1 MVVHGSWLVDS
12 RGRNLVNGMNI
23 WSTLYSK
30 LTWLTGKP
38 PILNRIY
45 SISSKG
51 CFSVV
56 MLVFV
61 GVLSGGC
68 KSCCCFYVW
77 WNYPVMGV
85 KKHQPLVE
93 QHLLLR
99 FVRTFR
105 RNLRLF
111 PPENA
116 WCRRQFLEKHAKFP
130 WVQCWC
136 LAEAFNRGSVDVANG
151 HMFFSSWSE
160 LCGVWGGEK
169 NPSKNWKTLVYI
181 GSPWIGDKL
190 IKPTVGF
197 FVCPW

>member
-1 MVVHGSWLVDS
+1 MTGWFWSQDLPHHLVWKRPKNLSDSWNSDFFGASSVVGMHGYQKPFISWKKWGYPQEIRPYFRAGVALGGYPEIPMKIYIGIKGWADLSTTCIQGDGVHGSWLVDS

-85 KKHQPLVE
+85 KKTPATG
-93 QHLLLR
+93 R
-99 FVRTFR
+99 TTFV
-105 RNLRLF
+105 
-111 PPENA
+111 
-116 WCRRQFLEKHAKFP
+116 
-130 WVQCWC
+130 
-136 LAEAFNRGSVDVANG
+136 VAI
-151 HMFFSSWSE
+151 
-160 LCGVWGGEK
+160 CTYV
-169 NPSKNWKTLVYI
+169 
-181 GSPWIGDKL
+181 
-190 IKPTVGF
+190 
-197 FVCPW
+197 